1 MDNFPEYRKIKGRKK
16 SGGKR
21 EKIIDVSRPAEI
33 NRSLTE
39 CIYTTPLMVSDFELW
54 LIQVL
59 KQNPVGSMMLAQ

>member
-33 NRSLTE
+33 NLSLTE

-54 LIQVL
+54 LIQAL
-59 KQNPVGSMMLAQ
+59 KQNPT